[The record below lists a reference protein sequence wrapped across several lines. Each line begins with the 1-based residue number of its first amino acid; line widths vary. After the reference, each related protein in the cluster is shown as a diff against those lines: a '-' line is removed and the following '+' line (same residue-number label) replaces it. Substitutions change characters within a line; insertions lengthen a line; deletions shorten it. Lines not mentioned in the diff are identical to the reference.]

1 MILKWGLLCN
11 QQSFFTLSHKELE
24 ILMKKQF
31 VLIKHAGF
39 SWEAV
44 DSMPLY
50 EMFKFFAIYEE
61 FVAET
66 KKAMSEQ

>member
-1 MILKWGLLCN
+1 MKSKWGLLCN
-11 QQSFFTLSHKELE
+11 PQSSFTLSHNEAT

-50 EMFKFFAIYEE
+50 EMSAFFNIYEE
-61 FVAET
+61 YVEET

>member
-1 MILKWGLLCN
+1 
-11 QQSFFTLSHKELE
+11 
-24 ILMKKQF
+24 MKKQF

-50 EMFKFFAIYEE
+50 ELFKFYSIYEE
-61 FVAET
+61 YLAEV
-66 KKAMSEQ
+66 KKAQQEQQ

>member
-1 MILKWGLLCN
+1 
-11 QQSFFTLSHKELE
+11 
-24 ILMKKQF
+24 MKKQF